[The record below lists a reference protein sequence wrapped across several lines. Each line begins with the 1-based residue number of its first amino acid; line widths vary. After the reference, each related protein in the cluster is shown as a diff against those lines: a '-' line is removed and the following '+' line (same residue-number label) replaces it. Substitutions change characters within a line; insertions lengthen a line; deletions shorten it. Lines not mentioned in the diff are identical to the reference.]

1 MSKHGE
7 YVNKLLK
14 KIKKGD
20 HKAFKE
26 LYNCTYNHLRVV
38 ACRYL
43 RNLGVIEDV
52 MQELYMRVYKY
63 VQNADLEKDGY
74 NWMCKIAENC
84 AYEFNKLSVE
94 SADSDLIDEYRDPK
108 ELFSLLEDKLDI
120 NKAIL
125 TLSEEEISILY
136 KRFWEDST
144 YETIA
149 EELNSKKSTI
159 HKKIKLILEKLRKE
173 L

>member
-63 VQNADLEKDGY
+63 VQNADLEKAG
-74 NWMCKIAENC
+74 N
-84 AYEFNKLSVE
+84 SE
-94 SADSDLIDEYRDPK
+94 S
-108 ELFSLLEDKLDI
+108 SLLLVI
-120 NKAIL
+120 
-125 TLSEEEISILY
+125 
-136 KRFWEDST
+136 
-144 YETIA
+144 
-149 EELNSKKSTI
+149 
-159 HKKIKLILEKLRKE
+159 LILLHWIFFVWKSYKYFCLLTSRKLPE
-173 L
+173 YIAFG

>member
-1 MSKHGE
+1 
-7 YVNKLLK
+7 
-14 KIKKGD
+14 
-20 HKAFKE
+20 
-26 LYNCTYNHLRVV
+26 
-38 ACRYL
+38 
-43 RNLGVIEDV
+43 
-52 MQELYMRVYKY
+52 MRVYKY

>member
-52 MQELYMRVYKY
+52 MQEK
-63 VQNADLEKDGY
+63 
-74 NWMCKIAENC
+74 
-84 AYEFNKLSVE
+84 
-94 SADSDLIDEYRDPK
+94 
-108 ELFSLLEDKLDI
+108 
-120 NKAIL
+120 
-125 TLSEEEISILY
+125 
-136 KRFWEDST
+136 
-144 YETIA
+144 
-149 EELNSKKSTI
+149 
-159 HKKIKLILEKLRKE
+159 
-173 L
+173 